1 MSGSAARN
9 RAEADWVRMFHALEV
24 TPLNVPTM
32 MARRAAAAAAGLLAF
47 AAAAP
52 SASAQQR
59 GTPDPNAPRVMVA
72 VFRSADKSSGVKAA
86 DAVRD
91 RLINDFNLKQLYVL
105 PKADVNANLE
115 ASGFPTNEAL
125 APHDARAL
133 AQQLRADEYIV
144 GAVSNQGGQQKI
156 DAQLVMSRDNSLTQ
170 PLGSYPAGNVK
181 DAASGISRE
190 FQSAQK
196 AFASERDCVNNARQK
211 NYAAAATAARQGI
224 AAYPKST
231 LARICLAQ
239 LYQSQR
245 DADTT
250 NKARSTAYNDSAL
263 AMSREILAIDPLS
276 RPALTIQY
284 AGLAAAGQRDSATNV
299 LLRLVAADPSNA
311 RLLEQVVNELA
322 ANGQASRAIPFVRQL
337 VNDNPGDPNYLQ
349 LQTRV
354 LLAAKDYKGAVS
366 SFQELAKAD
375 TAAATAD
382 LYSRVAIGARLDS
395 QPQVASQLLAEA
407 VRRYPTNGQLLSD
420 YVDALSSAGQTQQ
433 ALDVL
438 NRTAQQNPKTPGL
451 YAAKANLYATL
462 KQPDSAFAALQQA
475 QANGDSAS
483 TIADAAVNLGATA
496 YQQANQ
502 TKNVADFQRAVQ
514 FLDFANKAKTT
525 PRGQFYLGVASLG
538 LGGQLLQEAQKS
550 RSCDQVNAAR
560 TAFTTAQLNIPA
572 GGREQPQAASQALAV
587 LGQVSP
593 YPDRLAAAF
602 KCAAP
607 PARSGQ

>member
-1 MSGSAARN
+1 M
-9 RAEADWVRMFHALEV
+9 
-24 TPLNVPTM
+24 NVPTK
-32 MARRAAAAAAGLLAF
+32 MARRAAATAAGLTALAASLPF
-47 AAAAP
+47 A

-72 VFRSADKSSGVKAA
+72 VFRSADKNSGVRAA

-91 RLINDFNLKQLYVL
+91 RLIGDFNLKQLYVL

-133 AQQLRADEYIV
+133 AQQLRADEYVV
-144 GAVSNQGGQQKI
+144 GTVSNQGGQNKV
-156 DAQLVMSRDNSLTQ
+156 DAVMVLTRDNSLTQ
-170 PLGSYPAGNVK
+170 PLGSYQVGKVN
-181 DAASGISRE
+181 DAAPQISRE
-190 FQSAQK
+190 FQAAQR
-196 AFASERDCVNNARQK
+196 AFTAERDCVNNARERK
-211 NYAAAATAARQGI
+211 YPAAEAAARQGI
-224 AAYPKST
+224 AAYPKTT

-245 DADTT
+245 DADST

-284 AGLAAAGQRDSATNV
+284 AGLAAAGQRDSATSV
-299 LLRLVAADPSNA
+299 LLKLVAADPSNS

-337 VNDNPGDPNYLQ
+337 VTDNPGDPNFLQ

-375 TAAATAD
+375 TTSATAD
-382 LYSRVAIGARLDS
+382 LFSRVAIGARLDS
-395 QPQVASQLLAEA
+395 QPQVASQILAQG
-407 VRRYPTNGQLLSD
+407 VQRYPNNGQLLND

-438 NRTAQQNPKTPGL
+438 NRAAQANPKTPGL
-451 YAAKANLYATL
+451 YTAQANLYATL
-462 KQPDSAFAALQQA
+462 NRPDDAFKALQQA
-475 QANGDSAS
+475 QSNGDSAS
-483 TIADAAVNLGATA
+483 TVAAAAVNLGAKA
-496 YQQANQ
+496 YTQAN
-502 TKNVADFQRAVQ
+502 TSKNVADFQRAVQ
-514 FLDFANKAKTT
+514 FLEFANKTQTT

-538 LGGQLLQEAQKS
+538 LGGQLLTEAQKS
-550 RSCDQVNAAR
+550 KSCDAVNGAR
-560 TAFTTAQLNIPA
+560 TAFNTAQLNIPA
-572 GGREQPQAASQALAV
+572 GGRVDPSAAQQALAV
-587 LGQVSP
+587 LTQVTP
-593 YPDRLAAAF
+593 YPDRLAAAY

-607 PARSGQ
+607 ATRSGQ